1 MNKNSKKKKMAE
13 SLLFLKNV
21 INYVSNRVEAKN
33 RFILLCLFFNIHP
46 SNRFLLLSR
55 IVGDWGQ

>member
-1 MNKNSKKKKMAE
+1 MAE

-21 INYVSNRVEAKN
+21 IHYVSNRVEAKN

-46 SNRFLLLSR
+46 SIQSFSAAIQDSGRLGAV
-55 IVGDWGQ
+55 I

>member
-1 MNKNSKKKKMAE
+1 MAE